1 MVPALAA
8 ALLAAASGSAHGEI
22 VLDGTRVAVWWSD
35 GDTFRVES
43 GPRKDERVRLLGVN
57 ALESYGPVHRWGTWR
72 PRDLEVI
79 AKGAATVAAAA
90 GGSCTSGGKDG
101 YGRTLAACPEA
112 ERALVESGA
121 AMVFAVDAPPVPALL
136 EAQRRAQAAGA
147 GMWKGG
153 VPPRIPTSVH
163 SAGEPDLHGA
173 RPYDRI
179 VDTRTGVTSVHVHDE
194 TRTDCQEVC
203 VGEGAER
210 ACMIYVQY
218 EHRYRDRPACLR
230 TRRAGDR

>member
-1 MVPALAA
+1 MLPGLLA
-8 ALLAAASGSAHGEI
+8 ALLAAATGSAHGEV
-22 VLDGTRVAVWWSD
+22 VLDGARVPVWWSD

-43 GPRKDERVRLLGVN
+43 GPRAGERVRLLGVN

-72 PRDLEVI
+72 PRDLETI

-121 AMVFAVDAPPVPALL
+121 AMVFAVEAPPVPALL
-136 EAQRRAQAAGA
+136 EFQRRAQSAGA
-147 GMWKGG
+147 GIWKGG

-163 SAGEPDLHGA
+163 SEGEPDLHGG

-179 VDTRTGVTSVHVHDE
+179 VDTRTGVASVHPHHEV
-194 TRTDCQEVC
+194 RTDCQEVC

-210 ACMIYVQY
+210 ACMIYVGY

-230 TRRAGDR
+230 SLRAGDR

>member
-1 MVPALAA
+1 MPAGFLA
-8 ALLAAASGSAHGEI
+8 ALLAAATGSAHGEV
-22 VLDGTRVAVWWSD
+22 VLDGARVPVWWSD

-43 GPRKDERVRLLGVN
+43 GPRKGERVRLLGVN

-72 PRDLEVI
+72 PRDLERI
-79 AKGAATVAAAA
+79 AKGAAAVAAAA
-90 GGSCTSGGKDG
+90 GGTCASGSRDG

-121 AMVFAVDAPPVPALL
+121 AMVFAVDAPPGASLL
-136 EAQRRAQAAGA
+136 EAQRRAEAAGA

-153 VPPRIPTSVH
+153 VPGRIPTSVH

-179 VDTRTGVTSVHVHDE
+179 VDTRTGLATAHPHDE
-194 TRTDCQEVC
+194 VRTDCQEVC
-203 VGEGAER
+203 VGEGPDR
-210 ACMIYVQY
+210 ACMIYVQF

-230 TRRAGDR
+230 SARAGDR